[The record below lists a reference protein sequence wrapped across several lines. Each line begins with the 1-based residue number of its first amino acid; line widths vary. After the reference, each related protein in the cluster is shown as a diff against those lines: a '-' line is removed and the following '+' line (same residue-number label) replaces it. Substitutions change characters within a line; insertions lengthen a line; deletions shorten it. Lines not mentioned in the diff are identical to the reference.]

1 MPGNS
6 RNIYKAAREAAG
18 YTQERAAEMLGISE
32 TSIRA
37 YETGHRLPPAEVVD
51 LMVTVYDSQYLA
63 VQFLRESADLAKSVL
78 PEVEQVRLPEAVME
92 LVDAI
97 YQFADAHRDRQLI
110 SIAKDGVIDE
120 NERPEF
126 DSIAAELQ
134 EIVKAAMAV
143 RYAKQG

>member
-1 MPGNS
+1 MPGNG

-37 YETGHRLPPAEVVD
+37 YETGNRIPPAEGVA
-51 LMVTVYDSQYLA
+51 LMMDAYNSQYLA
-63 VQFLRESADLAKSVL
+63 VQHLRSSAELARNVL
-78 PEVEQVRLPEAVME
+78 PDVEQMRLPEAVME

-126 DSIAAELQ
+126 DAIATELQ
-134 EIVKAAMAV
+134 KIVKAAMAV

>member
-51 LMVTVYDSQYLA
+51 LMVIAYDSQYLA

-110 SIAKDGVIDE
+110 SIAKDGIIDE

-126 DSIAAELQ
+126 DAIAAELQ